1 MRATYTYGHSPTVVA
16 VHAARSAER
25 EARFI
30 LPHLRPGLR
39 VLDAGCGPGSITVGL
54 ATAVAPGEVVGVD
67 LAPSVL
73 DQARQRAAAAGLR
86 NVRFQS
92 ASVLQL
98 PFEDHSFDIA
108 FAHTLLEHVGDP
120 PAALAELCRVV
131 RPGGLVAVRDVDWQ
145 ARSIG
150 PSDALVEA
158 AAELYARL
166 WRHNG
171 GHPRCGAE
179 LRSLLLAA
187 DCQAVST
194 STSFRWDG
202 SPEQTRQFAALLAER
217 LPRPPMSETIVAQG
231 WASVDKLQALA
242 DACLAWAERPE
253 AFAAMLMVEAIGQ
266 RPA

>member
-1 MRATYTYGHSPTVVA
+1 
-16 VHAARSAER
+16 
-25 EARFI
+25 
-30 LPHLRPGLR
+30 

-98 PFEDHSFDIA
+98 PFEDQSFDVA

-120 PAALAELCRVV
+120 AAAVAELCRVV